1 MNNTRLFK
9 KSLLAVTIT
18 LASQQ
23 ALAAGFQLNAQSATG
38 IGRAFAGDAVIADN
52 ASVMARNPAAMALF
66 DKMELSLGF
75 ESITSMIEVK
85 DAKYNTLYLDAAGT
99 PLASPPPSSV
109 DANYDDAGDT
119 SIAPNIHLIVP
130 VNDKFAWGV
139 NAYSNFGTK
148 TEFSGDY
155 AASEFGGLTDVKS
168 FNLGVAGS
176 YRLNEQWS
184 FGAGL
189 DLIYG
194 EGTFKRAV
202 PQSNSASYLLNVDA
216 ADGWAVGFNVGTVFE
231 LDENNRFG
239 FSYRYS
245 PEFEAEDDAGQKIT
259 LPLPDMAEFSGF
271 HKIEN
276 TKFAVHYSIQYIGW
290 SDFDVVDFDNLN
302 PTKSGLAANGPLY
315 QKDYQWQDGW
325 HYAIGGTYY
334 LNNDWTLRTGYMYD
348 TSAQDALT
356 SISVPDSDRQWFS
369 AGFTY
374 HIDSSSNI
382 DFGFTYLMGDD
393 TEVNETIALP
403 TGASGIGVPTY
414 QVTSISGTTHADA
427 ILLGLQYSRSF

>member
-1 MNNTRLFK
+1 MTTNNTRLFK

-18 LASQQ
+18 LASSQ
-23 ALAAGFQLNAQSATG
+23 AMAAGFQINAQSATG

-66 DKMELSLGF
+66 DKTELSLGF

-85 DAKYNTLYLDAAGT
+85 DAEYNING
-99 PLASPPPSSV
+99 SPIPV
-109 DANYDDAGDT
+109 ANTDDVGDT

-139 NAYSNFGTK
+139 NAYSNFATK
-148 TEFSGDY
+148 TEFDDSY
-155 AASEFGGLTDVKS
+155 TAAEYGGLTDVKS
-168 FNLGVAGS
+168 INFGLAGS
-176 YRLNEQWS
+176 YRLSEQWS

-194 EGTFKRAV
+194 QGTMKRETSAALGVASGGLV
-202 PQSNSASYLLNVDA
+202 PAGTTLVDVDE
-216 ADGWAVGFNVGTVFE
+216 ADGWAVGFNVGTVYE

-239 FSYRYS
+239 LSYRYS
-245 PEFEAEDDAGQKIT
+245 PEITAKDDKGQEIT
-259 LPLPDMAEFSGF
+259 LPLPDIAEFSGY
-271 HKIEN
+271 HKIED
-276 TKFAVHYSIQYIGW
+276 TKFAVHYSVQWIGW
-290 SDFDVVDFDNLN
+290 GAFDQIDFDNLQG
-302 PTKSGLAANGPLY
+302 SPLGSTY
-315 QKDYQWQDGW
+315 AKQYQWQDGW

-334 LNNDWTLRTGYMYD
+334 LNDTWTLRTGYMYD
-348 TSAQDALT
+348 TSAQDDLT

-374 HIDSSSNI
+374 HIDTVSNV

-393 TEVNETIALP
+393 VNVSENTQLG
-403 TGASGIGVPTY
+403 TGLSTGVNA
-414 QVTSISGTTHADA
+414 TTHADA

>member
-1 MNNTRLFK
+1 MTTNNTRLFK

-18 LASQQ
+18 LASSQ
-23 ALAAGFQLNAQSATG
+23 AMAAGFQLNAQSATG

-66 DKMELSLGF
+66 DKTELSLGF

-85 DAKYNTLYLDAAGT
+85 DVEYVGGAIPVGDT
-99 PLASPPPSSV
+99 
-109 DANYDDAGDT
+109 DDVGDT

-148 TEFSGDY
+148 TEFDDSY
-155 AASEFGGLTDVKS
+155 PAAEYGGLTDVKS
-168 FNLGVAGS
+168 INFGLAGS
-176 YRLNEQWS
+176 YRLNNQWS

-194 EGTFKRAV
+194 QGTMKRSSGAGMVLAGV
-202 PQSNSASYLLNVDA
+202 PVGTPLLNVDE
-216 ADGWAVGFNVGTVFE
+216 ADGWAVGFNVGTVYE

-239 FSYRYS
+239 LSYRYS
-245 PEFEAEDDAGQKIT
+245 PEITAKDDKGQEIT
-259 LPLPDMAEFSGF
+259 LPLPDIAEFSGY
-271 HKIEN
+271 HKIED
-276 TKFAVHYSIQYIGW
+276 TKFAVHYSVQWIGW
-290 SDFDVVDFDNLN
+290 GDFDQIEFENL
-302 PTKSGLAANGPLY
+302 SQGLIQGTYN
-315 QKDYQWQDGW
+315 KEYQWQDGW

-334 LNNDWTLRTGYMYD
+334 LNDTWTLRTGYMYD
-348 TSAQDALT
+348 TSAQDELT
-356 SISVPDSDRQWFS
+356 SISVPDSDRQWLS

-374 HIDSSSNI
+374 HIDTASNV
-382 DFGFTYLMGDD
+382 DFGFTYLLGDD
-393 TEVNETIALP
+393 VDVTETS
-403 TGASGIGVPTY
+403 SGTPLTA
-414 QVTSISGTTHADA
+414 TTHADA

>member
-1 MNNTRLFK
+1 MNKTRLFK

-18 LASQQ
+18 TATLASQH

-85 DAKYNTLYLDAAGT
+85 DATYTSGALGPVADT
-99 PLASPPPSSV
+99 
-109 DANYDDAGDT
+109 DDVGDT

-148 TEFSGDY
+148 TEFDDNY
-155 AASEFGGLTDVKS
+155 VASEFSGLTDVKS
-168 FNLGVAGS
+168 FNLGLAAS
-176 YRLNEQWS
+176 YRVNEQLS

-194 EGTFKRAV
+194 QGTFKRTGSALLGG
-202 PQSNSASYLLNVDA
+202 QSVIDINK
-216 ADGWAVGFNVGTVFE
+216 ADGWAVGFNVGTVYE

-239 FSYRYS
+239 LAYRYS
-245 PEFEAEDDAGQKIT
+245 PEFEAEDDYGQKVT
-259 LPLPDMAEFSGF
+259 LQLPDIAEFSGY
-271 HKIEN
+271 HKIED
-276 TKFAVHYSIQYIGW
+276 TQFAVHYSIQYIGW
-290 SDFDVVDFDNLN
+290 GDFDKIDFSNLDASQS
-302 PTKSGLAANGPLY
+302 TLGAGLAAANGGVY
-315 QKDYQWQDGW
+315 SSEYMWKDGW

-334 LNNDWTLRTGYMYD
+334 LNSDWTLRAGYMYD
-348 TSAQDALT
+348 TSAQDSVT
-356 SISVPDSDRQWFS
+356 SISVPDSDRQWLS

-374 HIDSSSNI
+374 HIDTASNV

-393 TEVNETIALP
+393 VQVSETSSAG
-403 TGASGIGVPTY
+403 TS
-414 QVTSISGTTHADA
+414 VTATTHADA
-427 ILLGLQYSRSF
+427 ILMGLQYSRSF

>member
-1 MNNTRLFK
+1 MTTNNTRLFK

-18 LASQQ
+18 LASSQ
-23 ALAAGFQLNAQSATG
+23 AMAAGFQINAQSATG

-66 DKMELSLGF
+66 DKTELSLGF

-85 DAKYNTLYLDAAGT
+85 DAEYKSLGTLNR
-99 PLASPPPSSV
+99 PVSV
-109 DANYDDAGDT
+109 ADTDDVGDT

-130 VNDKFAWGV
+130 VNEKFAWGV

-148 TEFSGDY
+148 TEFSDDY
-155 AASEFGGLTDVKS
+155 VGTEYGGLTDVMS
-168 FNLGVAGS
+168 INFGLAGS

-194 EGTFKRAV
+194 QGTMKRTGSQTLPGLTGV
-202 PQSNSASYLLNVDA
+202 DLVNVDE
-216 ADGWAVGFNVGTVFE
+216 ADGWAVGFNVGTVYE

-239 FSYRYS
+239 LSYRYS
-245 PEFEAEDDAGQKIT
+245 PEITAKDDKGQEIT
-259 LPLPDMAEFSGF
+259 LPLPDMAEFSGY
-271 HKIEN
+271 HKIED
-276 TKFAVHYSIQYIGW
+276 TKFAVHYSVQWIGW
-290 SDFDVVDFDNLN
+290 SAFDQIDFENLQG
-302 PTKSGLAANGPLY
+302 SPLGSSY
-315 QKDYQWQDGW
+315 QKQYQWQDGW

-334 LNNDWTLRTGYMYD
+334 LNDTWTLRTGYMYD
-348 TSAQDALT
+348 TSAQDELT
-356 SISVPDSDRQWFS
+356 SISVPDSDRQWLS

-374 HIDSSSNI
+374 HIDDKSNV
-382 DFGFTYLMGDD
+382 DFGFTYLLGDD
-393 TEVNETIALP
+393 VKVNESTVVAGPGGTPIE
-403 TGASGIGVPTY
+403 AS
-414 QVTSISGTTHADA
+414 SISATTHADA

>member
-1 MNNTRLFK
+1 MTTNNTRLFK

-18 LASQQ
+18 LASSQ
-23 ALAAGFQLNAQSATG
+23 AMAAGFQLNAQSATG

-66 DKMELSLGF
+66 DKTELSLGF

-85 DAKYNTLYLDAAGT
+85 DTTYTSAPGGVSD
-99 PLASPPPSSV
+99 V
-109 DANYDDAGDT
+109 DDVGDT

-148 TEFSGDY
+148 TEFSDNY
-155 AASEFGGLTDVKS
+155 EASEFGGLTDVMS
-168 FNLGVAGS
+168 INFGLAGS

-194 EGTFKRAV
+194 QGTMKREAFSGSQV
-202 PQSNSASYLLNVDA
+202 ATPLIDVDE
-216 ADGWAVGFNVGTVFE
+216 ADGWAVGFNLGTVYE

-239 FSYRYS
+239 LAYRYS
-245 PEFEAEDDAGQKIT
+245 PELTAKDDKGQEIT
-259 LPLPDMAEFSGF
+259 LPLPDMVEFSGF
-271 HKIEN
+271 HKLED
-276 TKFAVHYSIQYIGW
+276 TKFAVHYSVQWIGW
-290 SDFDVVDFDNLN
+290 GDFDQIEFKNLSQGAIPGSYDKN
-302 PTKSGLAANGPLY
+302 
-315 QKDYQWQDGW
+315 YQWQDGW

-334 LNNDWTLRTGYMYD
+334 LNDTWTLRTGYMYD
-348 TSAQDALT
+348 TSAQDSVT

-374 HIDSSSNI
+374 HINTASNV
-382 DFGFTYLMGDD
+382 DFGFTYLLGDD
-393 TEVNETIALP
+393 VDVKET
-403 TGASGIGVPTY
+403 GIGG
-414 QVTSISGTTHADA
+414 QLNGTTHADA